1 MKTAIVFYSMSGNT
15 KYAAKKIALK
25 AGADLIEIKPQKTY
39 PDKGFR
45 KFIWGG
51 KSAFMGDT
59 PKLLPYNFN
68 ADKYDLIVFGYP
80 VWASNFTPPIK
91 SFIKENKES
100 ISDKAFAVFACS
112 MGGGAKKSIEKLKK
126 YLQIK
131 DFKATLSL
139 IDPKDKP
146 SEENEKKIDDFIS
159 KLEF

>member
-1 MKTAIVFYSMSGNT
+1 
-15 KYAAKKIALK
+15 
-25 AGADLIEIKPQKTY
+25 
-39 PDKGFR
+39 
-45 KFIWGG
+45 
-51 KSAFMGDT
+51 MGDT

-112 MGGGAKKSIEKLKK
+112 MGGGAEKSIEKLKK